1 MDTRRLWT
9 SHRKNIKFIIMAQVT
24 KNRTLSPEVVS
35 HVSSMTYDMNRAS
48 ESESE
53 IYLEDS
59 ENEDYNLE
67 DTVAVTQTGE
77 DLVDVFNNALSEIHA
92 HRSLV
97 QSVTK
102 CVGLKAA

>member
-1 MDTRRLWT
+1 M
-9 SHRKNIKFIIMAQVT
+9 
-24 KNRTLSPEVVS
+24 
-35 HVSSMTYDMNRAS
+35 
-48 ESESE
+48 
-53 IYLEDS
+53 EDS

-67 DTVAVTQTGE
+67 VNVAVTQTEGE
-77 DLVDVFNNALSEIHA
+77 DLVDEFNDALSEMHA

>member
-1 MDTRRLWT
+1 
-9 SHRKNIKFIIMAQVT
+9 MA
-24 KNRTLSPEVVS
+24 
-35 HVSSMTYDMNRAS
+35 YDMNRAS

-67 DTVAVTQTGE
+67 VNVAVTQTEGE
-77 DLVDVFNNALSEIHA
+77 DLVDEFNDALSEMHA

-102 CVGLKAA
+102 CIGLKAA